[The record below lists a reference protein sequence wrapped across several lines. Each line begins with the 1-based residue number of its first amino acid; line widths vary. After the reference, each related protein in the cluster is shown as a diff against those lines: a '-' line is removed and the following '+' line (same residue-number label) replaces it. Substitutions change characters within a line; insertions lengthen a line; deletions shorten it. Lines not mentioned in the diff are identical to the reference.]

1 MASIRLK
8 EKHMAGQMKTKPA
21 VEMYTARDQ
30 ICANLLPKFACLTR
44 ILHITKRW
52 DANRNEREQSITSKH
67 NLWFKNELAQY

>member
-44 ILHITKRW
+44 ILHITKR
-52 DANRNEREQSITSKH
+52 
-67 NLWFKNELAQY
+67 